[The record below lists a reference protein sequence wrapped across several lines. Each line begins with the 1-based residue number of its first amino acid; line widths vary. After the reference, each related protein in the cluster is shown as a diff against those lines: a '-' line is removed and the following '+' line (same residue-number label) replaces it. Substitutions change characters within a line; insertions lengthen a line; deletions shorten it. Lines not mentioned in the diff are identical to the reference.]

1 MDIILTA
8 LCALN
13 LILLVVVIVRLF
25 TRKKGEDINEAAL
38 LHIRDELRES
48 SEASFRSFQAS
59 YDRDMSK
66 LLSESRELSSA
77 VDVRLTNMSGTINS
91 LSSELLKLSRD
102 ESEKA
107 AGRSQSLQNALNHN
121 FDRIREDNRASFALI
136 SEKSEKL
143 TGEVKIGMEKI
154 REGNEA
160 RLKDIQNIVDQKL
173 QETLDK
179 RIAAS
184 FESVTENL
192 NKLYKTMGS
201 LDVLSGDVKKMN
213 ALFSNVKSRGVW
225 GEMQAETILSDILT
239 PDQWV
244 KNYSPRKNREK
255 VEFAIRLPGKENG
268 EIFLP
273 VDSKFPVAD
282 YERYRDAVES
292 GEAERTEAEVKNMRK
307 AIEKEAK
314 TIRDLYIVPPETTD
328 FAVLFLPSEALYLEV
343 LKIDGLAEKLQNECR
358 VVLTGPNNFA
368 ALLNSLS
375 LGFKTMQIEAY
386 TSTIWHLFEDLK
398 KLFGDLSK
406 SVDESKKSV
415 DKASESLEKAKSR
428 KEKIGSVLSKI
439 ETSAEK
445 AALSE
450 INQYYIEENSENGG
464 EVFPHLQD

>member
-91 LSSELLKLSRD
+91 LSSELLKLSRE

>member
-91 LSSELLKLSRD
+91 LSSELLKLSRE

-107 AGRSQSLQNALNHN
+107 AGSSQSLQNALNHN

>member
-1 MDIILTA
+1 MDIILIA

-13 LILLVVVIVRLF
+13 LILTLFLVVMF
-25 TRKKGEDINEAAL
+25 FSRKKGEDINEAAL
-38 LHIRDELRES
+38 LHVRDELRES
-48 SEASFRSFQAS
+48 SEASFRSFQSS
-59 YDRDMSK
+59 YDRDMTK

-77 VDVRLTNMSGTINS
+77 VDVRLTNMTNTINS
-91 LSSELLKLSRD
+91 LSSELLKLSRE

-107 AGRSQSLQNALNHN
+107 AGRSQGLQNALNHN

-143 TGEVKIGMEKI
+143 TGEVKTGMEKI

-282 YERYRDAVES
+282 YERYRDAVDS
-292 GEAERTEAEVKNMRK
+292 GDAERTETEVKNMRK

-386 TSTIWHLFEDLK
+386 TSTIWHLFVDLK

-464 EVFPHLQD
+464 EDFPHLQD

>member
-1 MDIILTA
+1 MLA
-8 LCALN
+8 LCAIN
-13 LILLVVVIVRLF
+13 LILIVLVIVRLSSQ
-25 TRKKGEDINEAAL
+25 KKGEKIDEATL
-38 LHIRDELRES
+38 LHVRDELKES
-48 SEASFRSFQAS
+48 SEASFRSFQSS
-59 YDRDMSK
+59 YDRDMTK
-66 LLSESRELSSA
+66 LLSESRSLSSA
-77 VDVRLTNMSGTINS
+77 VEVRLTNMSNAINS
-91 LSSELLKLSRD
+91 LSSELLKLSKE

-107 AGRSQSLQNALNHN
+107 AGRSQSFQNALNHN

-143 TGEVKIGMEKI
+143 TGEVKSGMEKI
-154 REGNEA
+154 RQGNEE
-160 RLKDIQNIVDQKL
+160 RLKEIQNVVDQKL

-282 YERYRDAVES
+282 YERYRDAVDS
-292 GEAERTEAEVKNMRK
+292 GDAERTEAEVKNMRK

-343 LKIDGLAEKLQNECR
+343 LKIEGLAEKLQNECR

-450 INQYYIEENSENGG
+450 INQYYIEENSSNGG
-464 EVFPHLQD
+464 EDFPHLQD

>member
-1 MDIILTA
+1 MLA
-8 LCALN
+8 LCAIN
-13 LILLVVVIVRLF
+13 LILIVLVIVRLSSQ
-25 TRKKGEDINEAAL
+25 KKGEKIDEATL
-38 LHIRDELRES
+38 LHVRDELKES
-48 SEASFRSFQAS
+48 SEASFRSFQSS
-59 YDRDMSK
+59 YDRDMTK
-66 LLSESRELSSA
+66 LLSESRSLSSA
-77 VDVRLTNMSGTINS
+77 VEVRLTNMSNTINS
-91 LSSELLKLSRD
+91 LSSELLKLSKE

-107 AGRSQSLQNALNHN
+107 AGRSQSFQNALNHN

-143 TGEVKIGMEKI
+143 TGEVKSGMEKI
-154 REGNEA
+154 RQGNEE
-160 RLKDIQNIVDQKL
+160 RLKEIQNVVDQKL

-282 YERYRDAVES
+282 YERYRDAVDS
-292 GEAERTEAEVKNMRK
+292 GDAERTEAEVKNMRK

-343 LKIDGLAEKLQNECR
+343 LKIEGLAEKLQNECR

-450 INQYYIEENSENGG
+450 INQYYIEENSSNGG
-464 EVFPHLQD
+464 EDFPHLQD

>member
-1 MDIILTA
+1 
-8 LCALN
+8 
-13 LILLVVVIVRLF
+13 
-25 TRKKGEDINEAAL
+25 
-38 LHIRDELRES
+38 
-48 SEASFRSFQAS
+48 
-59 YDRDMSK
+59 
-66 LLSESRELSSA
+66 
-77 VDVRLTNMSGTINS
+77 
-91 LSSELLKLSRD
+91 
-102 ESEKA
+102 
-107 AGRSQSLQNALNHN
+107 
-121 FDRIREDNRASFALI
+121 
-136 SEKSEKL
+136 
-143 TGEVKIGMEKI
+143 
-154 REGNEA
+154 
-160 RLKDIQNIVDQKL
+160 
-173 QETLDK
+173 
-179 RIAAS
+179 
-184 FESVTENL
+184 
-192 NKLYKTMGS
+192 MGS

-282 YERYRDAVES
+282 YERYRDAVDS
-292 GEAERTEAEVKNMRK
+292 GDAERTETEVKNMRK

-464 EVFPHLQD
+464 EDFPHLQD

>member
-1 MDIILTA
+1 MDIILIA

-13 LILLVVVIVRLF
+13 LILTLFLVVMF
-25 TRKKGEDINEAAL
+25 FSRKKGEDINEAAL
-38 LHIRDELRES
+38 LHVRDELRES
-48 SEASFRSFQAS
+48 SEASFRSFQSS
-59 YDRDMSK
+59 YDRDMTK

-77 VDVRLTNMSGTINS
+77 VDVRLTNMTNTINS
-91 LSSELLKLSRD
+91 LSSELLKLSRE

-143 TGEVKIGMEKI
+143 TGEVKTGMEKI

-282 YERYRDAVES
+282 YERYRDAVDS
-292 GEAERTEAEVKNMRK
+292 GDAERTETEVKNMRK

-464 EVFPHLQD
+464 EDFPHLQD